1 MQAMF
6 EALLDLLKT
15 PVSAQRRVKTDNSVL
30 LIYPPEKELD
40 FREQLLDS
48 FVPAL
53 DAQKVACQ
61 TVDLSGFLFEGLSEE
76 EIEGLQEDEFDDY
89 SWMLRGLARRVEGT
103 LQARLTDLAARCA
116 GGNLLLYGT
125 VSLFPLIRFGEVLRE
140 LRDLECRLIL
150 AFPGEERGGR
160 LHFMNHLD
168 GGNYLAIKLFWRV

>member
-1 MQAMF
+1 MF
-6 EALLDLLKT
+6 ETLLDLLKA
-15 PVSAQRRVKTDNSVL
+15 PVSGQRGVKTDSSIL

-40 FREQLLDS
+40 FREQLFDG

-53 DAQKVACQ
+53 EAQKVSCQ
-61 TVDLSGFLFEGLSEE
+61 TLDLTGFLFEGLREE
-76 EIEGLQEDEFDDY
+76 EIEGLEEDEFGDY
-89 SWMLRGLARRVEGT
+89 GWMLRGLARRVEGN
-103 LQARLTDLAARCA
+103 LQARLTELAAQNA

-125 VSLFPLIRFGEVLRE
+125 ISLFPLIRFGEVLRE

-168 GGNYLAIKLFWRV
+168 GGNYLAIKLFWL